1 MVFAMSNFQSTT
13 PESRPSE
20 AAAGLVQVETA
31 EPWRGMTDNPV
42 GTGSSDPDAVRL
54 AASQAIDQ
62 VHASLEAVAKY
73 AEQRP
78 GKALIAAVLLGIVLG
93 RLM

>member
-1 MVFAMSNFQSTT
+1 MSNFQSST
-13 PESRPSE
+13 PETRPTE
-20 AAAGLVQVETA
+20 AEAGLVQVETTK
-31 EPWRGMTDNPV
+31 PSRGLSDNSV
-42 GTGSSDPDAVRL
+42 DTGSPDPDAVRL

-62 VHASLEAVAKY
+62 AQASLEAVAKY
-73 AEQRP
+73 AKHQP